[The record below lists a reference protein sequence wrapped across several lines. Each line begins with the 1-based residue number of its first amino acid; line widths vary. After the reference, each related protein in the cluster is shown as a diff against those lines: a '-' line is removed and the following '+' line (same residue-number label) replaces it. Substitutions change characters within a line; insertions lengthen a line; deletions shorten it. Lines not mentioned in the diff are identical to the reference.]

1 MSDIPFY
8 QTRMGHRF
16 YEHTAPQLVRQLTRL
31 NDLLELLVRE
41 PERSVPDEEE
51 EEQPQRESAG

>member
-16 YEHTAPQLVRQLTRL
+16 YEHTVPQLVRQLSRL

-41 PERSVPDEEE
+41 PGSVPDDE